1 MGKTCGECMYLSDQ
15 SKKGALGITTYWC
28 KGFGV
33 WRRSGQ
39 AACNAF
45 VQDNS
50 MCYLTS
56 ACVTHRGLSDDCE
69 ELTLLRYFRDNYM
82 KHLEGGPEL
91 IAEYYAIAPKII
103 EAIEK
108 RADRNE
114 IYNDIYQT
122 VLKCVSLIKQKNYP
136 STLLLYQNMTL
147 ALKVLLLS

>member
-1 MGKTCGECMYLSDQ
+1 
-15 SKKGALGITTYWC
+15 
-28 KGFGV
+28 
-33 WRRSGQ
+33 
-39 AACNAF
+39 
-45 VQDNS
+45 
-50 MCYLTS
+50 
-56 ACVTHRGLSDDCE
+56 
-69 ELTLLRYFRDNYM
+69 M

-147 ALKVLLLS
+147 ALKELLLS